1 MSRQPNQSGLSVDL
15 GSAVA
20 RSFAGDW
27 LSNGSS
33 LKPTK
38 GLRALTNEEMKRL
51 VAADGRW
58 GRIRRLLLNFALAF
72 AVATIAACDSTMVSP
87 AVSPP
92 APSFLF
98 TVGQCEAIVPQALP
112 SGAEAGVPSREAD
125 GRVSWGVGPDR
136 VVEAVNEF
144 GVGDPATLGVPPDS
158 RQWVT
163 VRGERALVVLIGDE
177 GVGQIA
183 ISWRAGDCPYTIWLS
198 PGHTLDDGLRYAAR
212 F

>member
-1 MSRQPNQSGLSVDL
+1 
-15 GSAVA
+15 
-20 RSFAGDW
+20 
-27 LSNGSS
+27 
-33 LKPTK
+33 
-38 GLRALTNEEMKRL
+38 MKRL
-51 VAADGRW
+51 VARDGRL
-58 GRIRRLLLNFALAF
+58 GRIRRLLSNFALAF
-72 AVATIAACDSTMVSP
+72 VVPTLAACGATMSSP

-92 APSFLF
+92 AASFLF
-98 TVGQCEAIVPQALP
+98 TVGQCVAIAPQALP
-112 SGAEAGVPSREAD
+112 SGAEAGAPRREAD

-136 VVEAVNEF
+136 VVEAVSEF

-163 VRGERALVVLIGDE
+163 VRGERALVVLIGEE

-198 PGHTLDDGLRYAAR
+198 PGHTLEDGLRYAAR